1 MADIAAARFACWEV
15 SPDGAEIRMT
25 VEDAAGARTGVVL
38 PAEALNGLVLTL
50 PAVIERSLRRQHRD
64 PTLKLVYPL
73 AGWSVE
79 QAAGTAHLIVTLES
93 PDGFKVSFV
102 ASPEELDGIGDTARA
117 GAPPPKALN

>member
-1 MADIAAARFACWEV
+1 MGDITAARFACWEV

-38 PAEALNGLVLTL
+38 PADALNGLVLTL

-64 PTLKLVYPL
+64 PSLKLVYTL

-79 QAAGTAHLIVTLES
+79 QAAGTAQLIVTFES

-102 ASPEELDGIGDTARA
+102 AEAQDLDEIGSTAR
-117 GAPPPKALN
+117 GATPALN